1 MKSAPLHPQEK
12 ERLEA
17 LNSLGILDTMPE
29 QEFDNITFIASQ
41 ICQTPI
47 ALITLIDRDRQW
59 FKSKVGLDGVETK
72 RELAFCAHAIL
83 SDEVMHIKDS
93 YKDDRFSDNP
103 YVLGAPHVRFYAGAP
118 LYSESGF
125 ALGTVCVLDSK
136 PRELNSD
143 QIKALQGLSRQ
154 VTKLL
159 TLRLQIAQLEES
171 KRQVA
176 SREENLCTIL
186 NAIPSLISHWSVDLI
201 NLHSNNKYFEYLG
214 KSPEQVEGRHMREV
228 LGEEIFKQNI
238 GYIQAVQVGITQAF
252 EKSITFK
259 DGTIRHVIVNY
270 IPEKRHSR
278 VVSFFVVATD
288 ITEHKKMEEERQA
301 LEMQLIESAKF
312 SLLGEMAGGVAHEIN
327 NPLAIIKGKAS
338 QIERMLENGLQDSNR
353 LCKEVI
359 KISSTVD
366 RIAKVTSALRTYAKD
381 TGCDPFEEFKLAH
394 ILNDILALCRER
406 FKSHQI
412 QLEIACA
419 STIKLECRP
428 NQISHTIFNLLNNA
442 FDAVQALPERWV
454 KIEVQAKRDQIEVR
468 VSDSG
473 HGINPAIAEKLMN
486 PFFTTKEV
494 GKGTGLGLSV
504 ARGIAMGHGG
514 SLVYDEKAPNT
525 TFVLTLPIHQI

>member
-1 MKSAPLHPQEK
+1 MLFRS
-12 ERLEA
+12 
-17 LNSLGILDTMPE
+17 
-29 QEFDNITFIASQ
+29 
-41 ICQTPI
+41 
-47 ALITLIDRDRQW
+47 
-59 FKSKVGLDGVETK
+59 
-72 RELAFCAHAIL
+72 
-83 SDEVMHIKDS
+83 
-93 YKDDRFSDNP
+93 SDNP

-327 NPLAIIKGKAS
+327 TPLGVITLRAS
-338 QIERMLENGLQDSNR
+338 QIKRVLE
-353 LCKEVI
+353 KEPINIDTI
-359 KISSTVD
+359 KNYIDIIEKVAQQ
-366 RIAKVTSALRTYAKD
+366 IAKIV
-381 TGCDPFEEFKLAH
+381 
-394 ILNDILALCRER
+394 
-406 FKSHQI
+406 
-412 QLEIACA
+412 
-419 STIKLECRP
+419 
-428 NQISHTIFNLLNNA
+428 
-442 FDAVQALPERWV
+442 
-454 KIEVQAKRDQIEVR
+454 
-468 VSDSG
+468 
-473 HGINPAIAEKLMN
+473 
-486 PFFTTKEV
+486 
-494 GKGTGLGLSV
+494 LGLRSFS
-504 ARGIAMGHGG
+504 RSG
-514 SLVYDEKAPNT
+514 DQDK
-525 TFVLTLPIHQI
+525 FVLTSLRSIFDNTFILCSERLIQREVKLIDELKVWHSFIKPIMKLEDEWIKFHLLNLNIILIQLFIFLFFHVILKCIIFIQVIDQINFRHINY